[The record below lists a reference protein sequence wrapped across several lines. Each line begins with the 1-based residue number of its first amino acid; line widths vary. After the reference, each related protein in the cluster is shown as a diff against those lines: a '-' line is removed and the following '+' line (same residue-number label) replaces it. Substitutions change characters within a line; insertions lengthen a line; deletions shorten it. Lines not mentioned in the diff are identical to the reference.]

1 MSPSRSNRP
10 PGVKKAVRAWRRLK
24 ASIDAVM
31 EDVEVELD
39 SDLWW
44 VGRWLGC
51 PVAMIRGK
59 SEGIT
64 ETAAV
69 VKC

>member
-1 MSPSRSNRP
+1 M
-10 PGVKKAVRAWRRLK
+10 K
-24 ASIDAVM
+24 ASIDAVV
-31 EDVEVELD
+31 EEVEVELD
-39 SDLWW
+39 NDLWW
-44 VGRWLGC
+44 VGRVLCC
-51 PVAMIRGK
+51 PLAIIRGR